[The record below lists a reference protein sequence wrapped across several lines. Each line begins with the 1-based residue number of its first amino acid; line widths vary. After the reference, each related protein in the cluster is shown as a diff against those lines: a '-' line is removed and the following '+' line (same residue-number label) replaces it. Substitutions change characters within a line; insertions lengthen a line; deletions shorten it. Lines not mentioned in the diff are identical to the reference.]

1 MNKVHEMFP
10 LIVYQGSVDGHEE
23 FKKKYLDSLKDYWF
37 DGYEN
42 ESPEYSGKIF
52 LHLDSEYKDIFSS
65 LKRNIDQYFEHLG
78 IDFSK
83 LNYHATKTWV
93 GYHKNDETPS
103 VRTHCHNEANISLI
117 YYIKTDESSD
127 KLCLSQINND
137 NEVVGG
143 LFETSVKN
151 NLIQGYNRY
160 NCNFYPVTPIEGTAI
175 IMPTKTLHSI
185 QKETTRNDERVC
197 IVSDVRVTLKEE
209 YYNHHQGG
217 THPSQWAQL

>member
-1 MNKVHEMFP
+1 M
-10 LIVYQGSVDGHEE
+10 
-23 FKKKYLDSLKDYWF
+23 
-37 DGYEN
+37 
-42 ESPEYSGKIF
+42 
-52 LHLDSEYKDIFSS
+52 
-65 LKRNIDQYFEHLG
+65 
-78 IDFSK
+78 
-83 LNYHATKTWV
+83 

-160 NCNFYPVTPIEGTAI
+160 NCNFYTVTPIEGTAI

-197 IVSDVRVTLKEE
+197 IVSDVRVTLTEE